1 MPNAPPK
8 LLEFATHIHTLYLL
22 FKLQIIALITKFFEV
37 LQGPPLVED
46 EEDDDHQEHELDE
59 TIDTT
64 HVHFATELATYTQ
77 SPGTSLSN
85 VSTPRS
91 EGDDEL
97 CAYEKEQKIITDV
110 CPDANMVY

>member
-8 LLEFATHIHTLYLL
+8 LIEFATHIHTMYLL
-22 FKLQIIALITKFFEV
+22 FKLQIITLITKFFEI
-37 LQGPPLVED
+37 LQGPPLIED
-46 EEDDDHQEHELDE
+46 EEDRENE
-59 TIDTT
+59 TTDTT

-77 SPGTSLSN
+77 SPGSSLSN

-91 EGDDEL
+91 EGNDEL
-97 CAYEKEQKIITDV
+97 SEYEEEQKIITDV

>member
-22 FKLQIIALITKFFEV
+22 FKLQIITLVTKFFEV

-46 EEDDDHQEHELDE
+46 EDDGEYEEREQDE
-59 TIDTT
+59 TTDIT
-64 HVHFATELATYTQ
+64 HVQFATELATYTQ
-77 SPGTSLSN
+77 SPGSSLSN

-91 EGDDEL
+91 EGNDEL
-97 CAYEKEQKIITDV
+97 CEYEEEQKIITDV

>member
-1 MPNAPPK
+1 MPSTPPK
-8 LLEFATHIHTLYLL
+8 LIEFATHIHTIYLL

-46 EEDDDHQEHELDE
+46 EEDD

-91 EGDDEL
+91 DGNEDICE
-97 CAYEKEQKIITDV
+97 YEQEQKIITNV

>member
-1 MPNAPPK
+1 MPSTPPK
-8 LLEFATHIHTLYLL
+8 LIEFGTHIHTIYLL

-46 EEDDDHQEHELDE
+46 EEDD
-59 TIDTT
+59 TT
-64 HVHFATELATYTQ
+64 HVHFATELETYAQ

-91 EGDDEL
+91 DGNEDICE
-97 CAYEKEQKIITDV
+97 YEQEQKIITSV

>member
-22 FKLQIIALITKFFEV
+22 FKLQIITLITNFFEI

-46 EEDDDHQEHELDE
+46 EEDEQDE

-77 SPGTSLSN
+77 SPGSSLSN

-91 EGDDEL
+91 EGNDEL
-97 CAYEKEQKIITDV
+97 CEYEEEQKIITDV

>member
-8 LLEFATHIHTLYLL
+8 LIEFATHIHTLYLL
-22 FKLQIIALITKFFEV
+22 FKLQIITLITKFFEV
-37 LQGPPLVED
+37 LQGPPLIED
-46 EEDDDHQEHELDE
+46 EEDGENE
-59 TIDTT
+59 TTDTT

-77 SPGTSLSN
+77 SPGSSLSN

-91 EGDDEL
+91 EGNDEL
-97 CAYEKEQKIITDV
+97 CEYEEEQKIITDV

>member
-1 MPNAPPK
+1 MPDTPPK

-22 FKLQIIALITKFFEV
+22 FKLQIIALITNFFEV

-46 EEDDDHQEHELDE
+46 EEDGEDE
-59 TIDTT
+59 TTDIT
-64 HVHFATELATYTQ
+64 HVQFASEIATYTK

-97 CAYEKEQKIITDV
+97 CEYEQEQQIITDV